1 MFCVCFSVSFL
12 NGIVWSRQ
20 IDTRYTNVREIA
32 QGLTELW
39 NVLLNDQQTSHSPSL
54 VSRVKSVETQLR
66 ANGDEHQAIQHRIEL
81 LKDAF
86 TSYGLQVD
94 QYQEEPPRHRHDH
107 RATRD
112 HRRPVSASR
121 ERPNSRTNSV
131 DETGDTEGISPPAVA
146 PPQQKMHVSEFDNA
160 PTAEEAAPTA
170 AYASNRRNSP
180 RRVTKVGLKRPTVD
194 FDAAISSLYASLE
207 DVAMPVRVP
216 IGSPLRHR
224 VMGISTARSASTSSS
239 SHSRSPSPSA
249 ARSPTQSSD
258 VMLMSITEVDER
270 LAELQREKQRLR
282 QLLISRV

>member
-1 MFCVCFSVSFL
+1 M
-12 NGIVWSRQ
+12 
-20 IDTRYTNVREIA
+20 
-32 QGLTELW
+32 TELW
-39 NVLLNDQQTSHSPSL
+39 NVLLNDQQTSHTPSL

-66 ANGDEHQAIQHRIEL
+66 ANGDEHQAMQHRIEL

-86 TSYGLQVD
+86 ASYGLQVD
-94 QYQEEPPRHRHDH
+94 QYQEEPRHRHE
-107 RATRD
+107 RRTTRD
-112 HRRPVSASR
+112 HRRPASASR
-121 ERPNSRTNSV
+121 ERPSSRTNSV
-131 DETGDTEGISPPAVA
+131 DETEETEGVSPPVA
-146 PPQQKMHVSEFDNA
+146 GQQQKMHVSEFDNA
-160 PTAEEAAPTA
+160 PTTEEPAPTA
-170 AYASNRRNSP
+170 AYTSNRRNSP
-180 RRVTKVGLKRPTVD
+180 RRATKVGLKRPTVD